1 MRTPCPIA
9 PFYGYL
15 TWLNTDQSVFPS
27 VPASS
32 YFAIGAGSSF
42 TWIEREHRMVVIVRW
57 INAEHADE
65 FFARI
70 LLGIESNP

>member
-1 MRTPCPIA
+1 MRTPCAIA

-15 TWLNTDQSVFPS
+15 VWLNQGRRVFPS
-27 VPASS
+27 APESS

-42 TWIEREHRMVVIVRW
+42 TWIEPQRRMVVVVRW
-57 INAEHADE
+57 IDAEYADA

-70 LLGIESNP
+70 LDALPG